1 MNDNR
6 RVGWAL
12 LGIVGVLLVALLAVE
27 LPTRVEPPT
36 PMSPAASETGGGM
49 LPVTGQLKPPDPPPT
64 PVPDGGDGGDGEDN
78 GGDTG
83 TVKVVERHTIW
94 RILFPYETL
103 GESIR
108 AALMDTVAEMGREV
122 AAQAQEAVNHLGS
135 SVLQQEGMFQDVRRD
150 VWKVSIVVAG
160 ILMPLSFLVSVVA
173 ALKEGTSSVTGYAS
187 AREALLNW
195 VITAGAAVSSYFI
208 LTKAIELATA
218 GMGAIFEGLLGGI
231 SGSFNLGDHVIGTFI
246 DAGMYV
252 ATPGLGQ
259 LFVLLFGMLLAVAV
273 VLSIG
278 LALLAREVILILAVG
293 IAPIALIL
301 GGVGPL
307 RWLSGL
313 WMKITTTALL
323 LGPANAMLLGAG
335 ALLGIRAHQ
344 SGLSGGGLV
353 DRILGY
359 LVALGIV
366 SVLIGM
372 NTLVGKMV
380 YGAVIEIAE
389 KAAHGVMAVVNLAGI
404 AVGAAVAPAVGGML
418 GGTGAMAT
426 AAGSAGSGLSAA
438 GSMGAVAEASSQMRA
453 VSSIG
458 QAVATTG
465 LPGARG
471 FSAGMNMGGAL
482 NAHTQVKQGIAQ
494 AAEAR
499 ANGAGGE
506 PWEKGELSM
515 GRAIDT
521 AHGDLKGEI
530 TAGGPKG
537 VLGASGISPEDAS
550 HRLEVGRQL
559 NQNLMAVG
567 EKHGVDMR
575 AGLRQLGVGGT
586 DAQAAGVAYARASM
600 RETSFGVPSPFQNP
614 MPARSL
620 PTGMTARD
628 LDTARQIVG
637 AVRPHELRSAP
648 SVEFLD
654 NLVQTAFHRRTQLSE
669 DPRRTVEDG
678 TQATDLDRWMRETY
692 NNLPDRGRADGLRRG
707 LGV

>member
-12 LGIVGVLLVALLAVE
+12 LGVVGVLLVALLALE
-27 LPTRVEPPT
+27 LPTRAEPPT
-36 PMSPAASETGGGM
+36 PVPPAASETGGGM

-64 PVPDGGDGGDGEDN
+64 PVDDGGDGGDGEGD

-103 GESIR
+103 GASIR

-122 AAQAQEAVNHLGS
+122 AAQAREAVNHLGS

-195 VITAGAAVSSYFI
+195 VIAAGAAVSSYFL

-231 SGSFNLGDHVIGTFI
+231 SGSFNLGDHIIGTLI
-246 DAGMYV
+246 DAGTYV

-323 LGPANAMLLGAG
+323 LGPANALLLGAG

-359 LVALGIV
+359 LVVLGIV

-418 GGTGAMAT
+418 GGTAAAT
-426 AAGSAGSGLSAA
+426 AGSAGAGLSAA
-438 GSMGAVAEASSQMRA
+438 GGIGAIGEASSQMRA

-458 QAVATTG
+458 QVVAATG

-482 NAHTQVKQGIAQ
+482 NAHSQVKQGIAQ
-494 AAEAR
+494 GAEAR
-499 ANGAGGE
+499 ANGAAGE

-521 AHGDLKGEI
+521 AHGDLKGEL

-537 VLGASGISPEDAS
+537 ILGASGISPEDAS

-575 AGLRQLGVGGT
+575 VGLRQLGIGGT

-600 RETSFGVPSPFQNP
+600 RETSFGVPSPFRNP
-614 MPARSL
+614 VPARSL
-620 PTGMTARD
+620 PNGMTARD

-669 DPRRTVEDG
+669 DPRQTVEDG
-678 TQATDLDRWMRETY
+678 TQATDLDRWMRVTY

-707 LGV
+707 LGL

>member
-27 LPTRVEPPT
+27 LPTRAEPPT
-36 PMSPAASETGGGM
+36 PMPPAASETGGGM

-64 PVPDGGDGGDGEDN
+64 PVDDGGDGGDGEGD

-103 GESIR
+103 GASIR

-122 AAQAQEAVNHLGS
+122 AAQAREAVNHLGS

-195 VITAGAAVSSYFI
+195 VIAAGAAVSSYFL

-231 SGSFNLGDHVIGTFI
+231 SGSFDLGDHIIGTLI
-246 DAGMYV
+246 DAGTYV

-323 LGPANAMLLGAG
+323 LGPANALLLGAG

-359 LVALGIV
+359 LVVLGIV

-418 GGTGAMAT
+418 GGTAAAT
-426 AAGSAGSGLSAA
+426 AGSAGAGLSAA
-438 GSMGAVAEASSQMRA
+438 GGIGAIGEASSQMRA

-458 QAVATTG
+458 QVVAATG

-482 NAHTQVKQGIAQ
+482 NAHSQVKQGIAQ
-494 AAEAR
+494 GAEAR
-499 ANGAGGE
+499 ANGAAGE

-521 AHGDLKGEI
+521 AHGDLKGEL

-537 VLGASGISPEDAS
+537 ILGASGISPEDAS

-575 AGLRQLGVGGT
+575 VGLRQLGIGGT

-600 RETSFGVPSPFQNP
+600 RETSFGVPSPFRNP
-614 MPARSL
+614 VPARSL
-620 PTGMTARD
+620 PNGMTARD

-678 TQATDLDRWMRETY
+678 TQATDLDRWMKVTY
-692 NNLPDRGRADGLRRG
+692 NNLPDRGRAGGLRRG
-707 LGV
+707 LGL

>member
-12 LGIVGVLLVALLAVE
+12 LGVVGVLLVALLALE
-27 LPTRVEPPT
+27 LPTRAEPPT
-36 PMSPAASETGGGM
+36 PVPPAASETGGGM

-64 PVPDGGDGGDGEDN
+64 PVDDGGDGGDGEGD

-103 GESIR
+103 GASIR

-122 AAQAQEAVNHLGS
+122 AAQAREAVNHVGS

-195 VITAGAAVSSYFI
+195 VIAAGAAVSSYFL

-231 SGSFNLGDHVIGTFI
+231 SGSFNLGDHIIGTLI
-246 DAGMYV
+246 DAGTYV

-323 LGPANAMLLGAG
+323 LGPANALLLGAG

-359 LVALGIV
+359 LVVLGIV

-418 GGTGAMAT
+418 GGTAAAT
-426 AAGSAGSGLSAA
+426 AGSAGAGLSAA
-438 GSMGAVAEASSQMRA
+438 GGIGAIGEASSQMRA

-458 QAVATTG
+458 QVVAATG

-482 NAHTQVKQGIAQ
+482 NAHSQVKQGIAQ
-494 AAEAR
+494 GAEAR
-499 ANGAGGE
+499 ANGAAGE

-521 AHGDLKGEI
+521 AHGDLKGEL

-537 VLGASGISPEDAS
+537 ILGASGISPEDAS

-575 AGLRQLGVGGT
+575 VGLRQLGIGGT

-600 RETSFGVPSPFQNP
+600 RETSFGVPSPFRNP
-614 MPARSL
+614 VPARSL
-620 PTGMTARD
+620 PNGMTARD

-669 DPRRTVEDG
+669 DPRQTVEDG
-678 TQATDLDRWMRETY
+678 TQATDLDRWMRVTY

-707 LGV
+707 LGL

>member
-27 LPTRVEPPT
+27 LPTRAEPPT
-36 PMSPAASETGGGM
+36 PMPPAASETGGGM

-64 PVPDGGDGGDGEDN
+64 PVDDGGDGGDGEGD

-83 TVKVVERHTIW
+83 TVKVVERQTIW

-103 GESIR
+103 GASIR

-122 AAQAQEAVNHLGS
+122 AAQAREAVNHLGS

-195 VITAGAAVSSYFI
+195 VIAAGAAVSSYFL

-231 SGSFNLGDHVIGTFI
+231 SGSFDLGDHIIGTLI
-246 DAGMYV
+246 DAGTYV

-323 LGPANAMLLGAG
+323 LGPANALLLGAG

-359 LVALGIV
+359 LVVLGIV

-418 GGTGAMAT
+418 GGTAAAT
-426 AAGSAGSGLSAA
+426 AGSAGAGLSAA
-438 GSMGAVAEASSQMRA
+438 GGIGAIGEASSQMRA

-458 QAVATTG
+458 QVVAATG

-482 NAHTQVKQGIAQ
+482 NAHSQVKQGIAQ
-494 AAEAR
+494 GAEAR
-499 ANGAGGE
+499 ANGAAGE

-521 AHGDLKGEI
+521 AHGDLKGEL

-537 VLGASGISPEDAS
+537 ILGASGISPEDAS

-575 AGLRQLGVGGT
+575 VGLRQLGIGGT

-600 RETSFGVPSPFQNP
+600 RETSFGVPSPFRNP
-614 MPARSL
+614 VPARSL
-620 PTGMTARD
+620 PNGMTARD

-678 TQATDLDRWMRETY
+678 TQATDLDRWMKVTY
-692 NNLPDRGRADGLRRG
+692 NNLPDRGRAGGLRRG
-707 LGV
+707 LGL